1 MHAIL
6 LIFDESEEKTEEV
19 SYENHGWLRKF
30 LDFLPM
36 RGSRDWYRFDVESE
50 VKLCHCIRDNSLDRA
65 KMLIRYLR
73 KTLCFKK
80 SQISF
85 LRTSKFETALAAAEK
100 LKIIIDEHESDN
112 ILFYYS
118 GHGLSDYPGWS
129 FGGNPNGAKFF
140 YYELLE
146 KIFKSFQGKL
156 IFINDCCHALSVE
169 PYLKDLEGRYLLFG
183 ASRAGSVSNVSILD
197 SILGPWQHSLQAF
210 PKVYLSRSNY
220 EYTRDYPLYCVRGSY
235 YSCNCGTVL
244 SQEER
249 FSPEEMPS
257 LRRGSDLD
265 FLFFPIKTR

>member
-6 LIFDESEEKTEEV
+6 LIFDESEEKAA
-19 SYENHGWLRKF
+19 G
-30 LDFLPM
+30 
-36 RGSRDWYRFDVESE
+36 SE
-50 VKLCHCIRDNSLDRA
+50 VELCHCIRDNSLDRS

-73 KTLCFKK
+73 KTLGFKK

-85 LRTSKFETALAAAEK
+85 LRTSKFETALAVAKK
-100 LKIIIDEHESDN
+100 LKSIIDEHESDN
-112 ILFYYS
+112 ILLYYS

-129 FGGNPNGAKFF
+129 LGKNQNSAKFLF
-140 YYELLE
+140 YELLG
-146 KIFKSFQGKL
+146 KILKSFQGKL
-156 IFINDCCHALSVE
+156 VFINDCCHALSVE
-169 PYLKDLEGRYLLFG
+169 PYLKDLKGRYLLFG

-197 SILGPWQHSLQAF
+197 AILWPWQHRLQAL

-235 YSCNCGTVL
+235 YGCDCGTTL
-244 SQEER
+244 PREER

-265 FLFFPIKTR
+265 FLFFPPETR